1 MMDLIQDLNWR
12 YATKSYT
19 NKIVSDEKINFI
31 LEAINLTASSCG
43 LQPYRIYSIS
53 NKELQEKLGNNS
65 FNEQISTSSHLLV
78 FAAYNKVTTEHVKDM
93 INLMASERNISN
105 DSLKGLFDMMDSYF
119 KSKSDE
125 ENRNWADKQAY
136 IALGTAL
143 IAAANQRLDST
154 PMEGFDSKNFDN
166 ILELDK
172 QDLHTSVILSVGYR
186 DEEKDYLSK
195 TKKVRISID
204 EMVKKVD

>member
-166 ILELDK
+166 ILELGK

>member
-1 MMDLIQDLNWR
+1 MNLIEDLNWR
-12 YATKSYT
+12 YAAKAYSEK
-19 NKIVSDEKINFI
+19 NVPEEKINFI

-43 LQPYRIYSIS
+43 LQPYRVYLIS

-65 FNEQISTSSHLLV
+65 FNEQISTASHLLV
-78 FAAYNKVTTEHVKDM
+78 FAAFNKVTTSHIEDM
-93 INLMASERNISN
+93 VNLMARERNVSS

-119 KSKSDE
+119 KSRSDE

-154 PMEGFDSKNFDN
+154 PMEGFDSNVFN
-166 ILELDK
+166 ELLELDK
-172 QDLHTSVILSVGYR
+172 KDLHASVILSIGYR
-186 DEEKDYLSK
+186 DEEKDYLSNA
-195 TKKVRISID
+195 KKVRISID
-204 EMVKKVD
+204 DMVKRIN

>member
-1 MMDLIQDLNWR
+1 MDLIQDLNWR

>member
-186 DEEKDYLSK
+186 DEEKDNLSK

>member
-65 FNEQISTSSHLLV
+65 FNEQISTASHLLV